1 MIKLLLTFLLVQNF
15 TIIKKDSTRA
25 KNEELGESIE
35 KKIRSKLLHR
45 DRILNYLILLNPAS
59 GTGQSLR
66 LYEQFKQLMIEANIK
81 LRDFKTIFSYVYHL

>member
-1 MIKLLLTFLLVQNF
+1 MFTFFISSKLYHY
-15 TIIKKDSTRA
+15 KKDSTRA

-66 LYEQFKQLMIEANIK
+66 LYEQFKQLTIEANIK
-81 LRDFKTIFSYVYHL
+81 LRGF